1 MPYKEIGIVQDNIVY
16 SQCKKNNSFAKSTIH
31 FPLVHIS
38 YNVVQIEFFFFV
50 KTIATKNI
58 FLHLYLQYHF
68 DTSNC
73 IFKKQNF
80 VVVVLM
86 LGEIPPLSLKYY
98 LL

>member
-1 MPYKEIGIVQDNIVY
+1 MQKKTIVLQKVQYIFFLFIY
-16 SQCKKNNSFAKSTIH
+16 HIMSFK
-31 FPLVHIS
+31 L
-38 YNVVQIEFFFFV
+38 NFFFV

-68 DTSNC
+68 GTSNC